1 MLTLYVIFIYVFPSP
16 SDIKLSDAYNQNSN
30 QLIIECVTRPSS
42 DTDDYK
48 VKWYRDDIEIRP
60 TSVSSGVS
68 VTAYEQEFD
77 RSSGCL
83 KLIVTYPTSSDCG
96 LYRCVIMDRNF
107 KKVDETSHL
116 VYKIFNPQ
124 PAPSHDKE
132 QQQHVPDQSQK
143 TVFEKSLIDVT
154 AEEGSSSVE
163 LKCRISS
170 YYCNSDVIWLKDG
183 KEIFDNNK
191 YQTSKTYNRLTLNIL
206 NAEKSDDGVYE
217 CSVTNQGFVES
228 TKCHVSIGDRKEY
241 PKKGEDFWAKN
252 RKVAVLNFKISFMNF
267 PFFSPLLSSTSKFRP
282 RRSYH
287 THEQSS
293 S

>member
-1 MLTLYVIFIYVFPSP
+1 M
-16 SDIKLSDAYNQNSN
+16 
-30 QLIIECVTRPSS
+30 IIECVTRPSS
-42 DTDDYK
+42 DTEDYK
-48 VKWYRDDIEIRP
+48 VKWYRDDAEIRP

-68 VTAYEQEFD
+68 ATQYEQEFD

-124 PAPSHDKE
+124 PAPSQLEKD
-132 QQQHVPDQSQK
+132 QHQPHKPDHTEK
-143 TVFEKSLIDVT
+143 TVFEKGLIDACV
-154 AEEGSSSVE
+154 EEGSSTAE

-183 KEIFDNNK
+183 KEIFDSAK

-206 NAEKSDDGVYE
+206 NVDKSDAGCYE

-228 TKCHVSIGDRKEY
+228 AKCHLTVGERREQ
-241 PKKGEDFWAKN
+241 PKKGEWSG
-252 RKVAVLNFKISFMNF
+252 IE
-267 PFFSPLLSSTSKFRP
+267 FSS
-282 RRSYH
+282 
-287 THEQSS
+287 
-293 S
+293 